1 MRQNKQIANIIRPPC
16 DAGVVYSAPD
26 TAPCDKHVGS
36 WVLAATVIGSSMAFI
51 DGTVVNV
58 ALPALQ
64 TDLRATV
71 VDLQW
76 IIEAY
81 ALFLAALLLVGGALG
96 DRFGRRRVYAA
107 GVTLFAAASVWC
119 GLAPGANQLI
129 LARAVQGIGG
139 ALLVPG
145 SLAIIAASFSDEQR
159 GRAIGTWSGFTA
171 ITTALGPVM
180 GGWLV
185 EHVSWRA
192 IFFINIPLALTV
204 LFILFRRVPE
214 SRNEEAAVKLDWW
227 GALFVTV
234 GLAGIVY
241 GLIESANRG
250 FGNPVVSGA
259 LAIGAIL
266 LILFI
271 IVEARGAAP
280 MVPLTLFRSPTFRG
294 ANMLT
299 LLLYAAL
306 SGSLFFVPF
315 NLIQVQGYSATA
327 AGAAFLPLIVI
338 IFLLSR
344 RAGKIADRSGAK
356 LLLIIGPLIV
366 AVGYALFAVPGI
378 GGSYWTTFLPAMT
391 VLGLGMAISVAP
403 LTTAVMGS
411 VTVHHSGVASGVN
424 NAASRVGGLLAIAVF
439 GIVIL
444 AAFNQSLDRRLAT
457 LNIPVE
463 AKLQLDTQ
471 RIKLAGADVP
481 AGLNEELGRV
491 LERAIALS
499 FVAGFRL
506 VMLICSGLALASA
519 VIAAVMIEGRK
530 PAQNR

>member
-1 MRQNKQIANIIRPPC
+1 MSQNKQIVNIIRPPC

-36 WVLAATVIGSSMAFI
+36 WVLAATVIGSSMVFI

-96 DRFGRRRVYAA
+96 DRFGRRRVYAV
-107 GVTLFAAASVWC
+107 GVSLFAAASVWC
-119 GLAPGANQLI
+119 GLARDANQLI
-129 LARAVQGIGG
+129 LARAMQGLGG

-145 SLAIIAASFSDEQR
+145 SLAIIAACFSDEQR
-159 GRAIGTWSGFTA
+159 GRAIGTWSGLTA

-185 EHVSWRA
+185 EHISWRA
-192 IFFINIPLALTV
+192 IFFINVPLALTV
-204 LFILFRRVPE
+204 LFILFKRVPE
-214 SRNEEAAVKLDWW
+214 SRNEESAVTLDWW
-227 GALFVTV
+227 GASFVTV

-241 GLIESANRG
+241 GLIESANQG
-250 FGNPVVSGA
+250 FGSPLVSGA
-259 LAIGAIL
+259 LVVGAVL
-266 LILFI
+266 LTLFI

-280 MVPLTLFRSPTFRG
+280 MVPLTLFRSRTFSG

-306 SGSLFFVPF
+306 SGALFFVPF

-338 IFLLSR
+338 IFLLSQ
-344 RAGKIADRSGAK
+344 RAGRIADRSGAK
-356 LLLIIGPLIV
+356 PLLIIGPLIV
-366 AVGYALFAVPGI
+366 ALGYVLFALPGI
-378 GGSYWTTFLPAMT
+378 GGSYWTTFLPAMS

-403 LTTAVMGS
+403 LTMAVMGS
-411 VTVHHSGVASGVN
+411 VTVHHSGLASGVN
-424 NAASRVGGLLAIAVF
+424 NAASRVAGLLAIAVF

-444 AAFNQSLDRRLAT
+444 AAFNQSLDRRVAT
-457 LNIPVE
+457 LDIPAE
-463 AKLQLDTQ
+463 AKLHLDAQ

-481 AGLNEELGRV
+481 AGLTQELERV
-491 LERAIALS
+491 LEGAIALS

-530 PAQNR
+530 PAQTR